1 MSVESERPAKRRKI
15 HDSSAEPEV
24 SQLPYKEYNRRNTI
38 PGISRD
44 FLRPLLV
51 VSRCVCVRR

>member
-15 HDSSAEPEV
+15 HENSAEPEV
-24 SQLPYKEYNRRNTI
+24 SRLPYKEFGRRNTI

-51 VSRCVCVRR
+51 VSRRVFYP